1 MNLPVEVL
9 LIIFSFLHPNDL
21 IEISAMCK
29 LFYQLS
35 RKNGLSFKTFTVSER
50 LFHEKKWLCE
60 DYYDRVLCFS
70 NRLCTC
76 LKGYD
81 VNEDSLHLPKNVI
94 LNRVFHSILPLHVWN
109 HLFLCSRNRTL

>member
-1 MNLPVEVL
+1 M
-9 LIIFSFLHPNDL
+9 
-21 IEISAMCK
+21 
-29 LFYQLS
+29 
-35 RKNGLSFKTFTVSER
+35 FTVSER

-60 DYYDRVLCFS
+60 DYYDRLLCFS

-94 LNRVFHSILPLHVWN
+94 LNRVFYSILPFHVWN
-109 HLFLCSRNRTL
+109 HLFLCSRNRTS